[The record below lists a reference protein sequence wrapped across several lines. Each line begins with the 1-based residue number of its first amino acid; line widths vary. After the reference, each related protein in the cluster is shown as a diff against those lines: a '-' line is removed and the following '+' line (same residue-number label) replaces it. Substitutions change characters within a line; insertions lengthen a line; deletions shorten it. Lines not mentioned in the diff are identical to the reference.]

1 MHDLFLSY
9 SRRDLPKIE
18 VLASML
24 ERIGWTIW
32 WDRRIIV
39 GQAFDKVIERALEEA
54 RIVIVAWSEHSV
66 DSDWVRAEASFAVEQ
81 NKLVPIA
88 LDHAPWPV
96 RFRTTHTLDLTDWD
110 GTKDHIACTRL
121 IADLQERL
129 GPPGD
134 PKPAGERAA
143 RSDLAASFGGARVI
157 GANAGA
163 MALPLGRGSARAPG
177 LGAGAWAGIGVA
189 AVLALLVGAHIAYPR
204 PLLSAFGANTA
215 AIQQDVARKL
225 MPLRCATITPTVT
238 QDWMF
243 QVKVQLA
250 GYVSANDD
258 VAAATD
264 LAKVQNVSS
273 VANALTVLPW
283 PFCDAV
289 NIADTVAPP
298 GSGLT
303 PPQIRS
309 DSPDMVFKDGDRLVL
324 NVTSASIDGYLYVD
338 YVDDGGTVAHMLPNK
353 HDANNDLRAG
363 QDITV
368 GAAAGDKS
376 GEPAYEVGAPYGKR
390 MILATT
396 SRAPLFDKPRDQV
409 ENAATYLG
417 ALRQSL
423 AKVRGD
429 DPASAVMSYRFI
441 TTEAAKE

>member
-18 VLASML
+18 ILAAVL

-39 GQAFDKVIERALEEA
+39 GEAFDKVIERALEEA

-96 RFRTTHTLDLTDWD
+96 RFRTTHTLDLADWD
-110 GTKDHIACTRL
+110 GTKDHIACARL

-134 PKPAGERAA
+134 PKPMGERNA
-143 RSDLAASFGGARVI
+143 RGDAVASFGGARVI
-157 GANAGA
+157 GASAGA
-163 MALPLGRGSARAPG
+163 MAIPMGGRAASSQG
-177 LGAGAWAGIGVA
+177 LGTGAWVGIGA
-189 AVLALLVGAHIAYPR
+189 ACVLALLVAGHIAYPR
-204 PLLSAFGANTA
+204 PLLAAFGANAA
-215 AIQQDVARKL
+215 AIQDDIAKKL
-225 MPLRCATITPTVT
+225 VPLRCATITPTVT

-243 QVKVQLA
+243 RVKVQLA
-250 GYVSANDD
+250 GVVSVDDD
-258 VAAATD
+258 VAAATN
-264 LAKVQNVSS
+264 LAMVPKVSS
-273 VANALTVLPW
+273 VANALTVLAW

-289 NIADTVAPP
+289 NIADIVAPAAA
-298 GSGLT
+298 GIT
-303 PPQIRS
+303 PPQIQS
-309 DSPDMVFKDGDRLVL
+309 GSPDMVFKDGDRLVL
-324 NVTSASIDGYLYVD
+324 KVTSASIDGYLYVD
-338 YVDDGGTVAHMLPNK
+338 YVDDGGNVAHMLPNK
-353 HDANNDLRAG
+353 HTPDNSLRAG
-363 QDITV
+363 RDVTV
-368 GAAAGDKS
+368 GAAKDDKS
-376 GEPAYEVGAPYGKR
+376 GEPAYEVSAPFGKR
-390 MILATT
+390 MILAIT

-417 ALRQSL
+417 ALRATL
-423 AKVRGD
+423 AKMRND

-441 TTEAAKE
+441 TTESAKE